1 MIINKI
7 KSDEQS
13 LSPDSPLANMLKTV
27 ASSSADGEVSVEDAV
42 KIVKKRHFRA
52 VTQITQMSWEELGL
66 EKPSLTPENEA
77 HISGES
83 LEDIKKLRGISDEAE
98 DEDAQ
103 NKQSESQI
111 SNK

>member
-1 MIINKI
+1 
-7 KSDEQS
+7 
-13 LSPDSPLANMLKTV
+13 
-27 ASSSADGEVSVEDAV
+27 
-42 KIVKKRHFRA
+42 
-52 VTQITQMSWEELGL
+52 MSWEELGL

-103 NKQSESQI
+103 SKQSESQI